1 MMRAPAEPMSRDVPA
16 PLLRLLAW
24 GSRFYHSAGPFRRI
38 LFRPAR
44 AFYLWVARRREV
56 VVWCGDGYL
65 AVDSADPVAKWLL
78 SGGFERDER
87 EFVASVLQPGDLFVD
102 GGAHVGAYTVL
113 AARRVGPQGL
123 VVAFEPEPENRRR
136 LRRSIAANRLA
147 NVIVSDLALSDG
159 EGVATLAR
167 DGGNSGGHSLVA
179 ETILRADGSMAV
191 RTTTLDG
198 FLARHLPE
206 RRADRVVIKL
216 DLQGLEARALAGA
229 PETLQRSAA
238 VVIELTPRFLDLAGD
253 DAEALVERLLGAGFE
268 LESVP
273 QDGEPR
279 VRLVKAGVASLV
291 AALRASGGHVDL
303 LGKRV

>member
-1 MMRAPAEPMSRDVPA
+1 MR
-16 PLLRLLAW
+16 W
-24 GSRFYHSAGPFRRI
+24 GSRLYHSAGPLRRV

-44 AFYLWVARRREV
+44 AFYLWAARKREV

-65 AVDSADPVAKWLL
+65 AVDSTDPVAKWLL

-87 EFVASVLQPGDLFVD
+87 EFVAAVLRPGDLFVD

-136 LRRSIAANRLA
+136 LRRSIEANGLA

-159 EGVATLAR
+159 EGVGTLAR
-167 DGGNSGGHSLVA
+167 DGDNSGGHSLVA
-179 ETILRADGSMAV
+179 ETILRVAGSMAI

-198 FLARHLPE
+198 FLARHLPD
-206 RRADRVVIKL
+206 RRAARVVLKL

-229 PETLQRSAA
+229 PETLRRAAA
-238 VVIELTPRFLDLAGD
+238 VVIEWTPRFLDQAGD
-253 DAEALVERLLGAGFE
+253 DPAALVEELLEAGFQ

-273 QDGEPR
+273 QNGEPR
-279 VRLVKAGVASLV
+279 FRVERAGVSSLV

>member
-1 MMRAPAEPMSRDVPA
+1 LRRAPAKDLPA
-16 PLLRLLAW
+16 SLLRILAW
-24 GSRFYHSAGPFRRI
+24 GSRFYHSAGPFQRI

-44 AFYLWVARRREV
+44 AFYLWATRRREV

-87 EFVASVLQPGDLFVD
+87 EFVASVLRPGDLFVD

-123 VVAFEPEPENRRR
+123 VMAFEPEPENRRR
-136 LRRSIAANRLA
+136 LRRSIEANGLA
-147 NVIVSDLALSDG
+147 NVVVSDLALSDG
-159 EGVATLAR
+159 EGVAALAH

-179 ETILRADGSMAV
+179 ETIVQPDGSMAV

-198 FLARHLPE
+198 FLAGHLPE
-206 RRADRVVIKL
+206 HRAARIVMKL

-229 PETLQRSAA
+229 RETLRRSAA
-238 VVIELTPRFLDLAGD
+238 VVVELTPRFLDLAGD
-253 DAEALVERLLGAGFE
+253 DSNALVESLLEAGFQ
-268 LESVP
+268 LESIP
-273 QDGEPR
+273 QSGGPR
-279 VRLVKAGVASLV
+279 VRVERADIAPLV
-291 AALRASGGHVDL
+291 AALRASGDHVDL
-303 LGKRV
+303 LGTRV